1 MFWYRFFKF
10 TIFRPL
16 VKHGWGAV
24 VIGSENYPREG
35 GLIMASN
42 HIGALDSLIIPAMLP
57 RPLTFPAKAE
67 LFASGG
73 GAGARIVAWFLKTI
87 KMVPMDRSGGRASV
101 DALQQISDLLAEGN
115 AIGIYP
121 EGTRSPDGRLY
132 RGRTGVGHLVLSSGA
147 PVVPV
152 AIAGTENI
160 QPVGSRFI
168 RPAKVTI
175 QFGPAMHLRDR
186 YEGVPIGKAR
196 RQITDEIMSAIH
208 AMSGQEL
215 AGCYNERPAAG
226 SAPA

>member
-1 MFWYRFFKF
+1 MPPFYEVSRKTVGTLLRAVLRPTVTGIEHIPKTGPAIFASNHLSFFDSIVIPIATPRHVAFLAKSEYF
-10 TIFRPL
+10 TGTGVR
-16 VKHGWGAV
+16 GAINKAFFTGV
-24 VIGSENYPREG
+24 GAIGVDRDDPRAGQRSLELQLDILREG
-35 GLIMASN
+35 G
-42 HIGALDSLIIPAMLP
+42 G
-57 RPLTFPAKAE
+57 
-67 LFASGG
+67 
-73 GAGARIVAWFLKTI
+73 V
-87 KMVPMDRSGGRASV
+87 
-101 DALQQISDLLAEGN
+101 
-115 AIGIYP
+115 GIYP
-121 EGTRSPDGRLY
+121 EGTRSRDGRLY

-196 RQITDEIMSAIH
+196 RQITDEIMTAIQ

-215 AGCYNERPAAG
+215 AGSYNERPATSTPG
-226 SAPA
+226 PA

>member
-1 MFWYRFFKF
+1 M
-10 TIFRPL
+10 
-16 VKHGWGAV
+16 
-24 VIGSENYPREG
+24 
-35 GLIMASN
+35 
-42 HIGALDSLIIPAMLP
+42 ALDCIWQAQC
-57 RPLTFPAKAE
+57 E
-67 LFASGG
+67 
-73 GAGARIVAWFLKTI
+73 AG
-87 KMVPMDRSGGRASV
+87 
-101 DALQQISDLLAEGN
+101 EG
-115 AIGIYP
+115 
-121 EGTRSPDGRLY
+121 DW
-132 RGRTGVGHLVLSSGA
+132 RTGVAHLVMSSGA